1 MRTPRLERFDVSLDR
16 AGPALRRR
24 AEEAAALIPDLMV
37 EADRI
42 ASSVIPGIHGRR
54 RVGSGDTFW
63 QFRQYQP
70 GDSAQ
75 SIDWRQTA
83 KSRFAYVRETEW
95 EAAQSVWIWCDGSP
109 SMRFRSDAQ
118 WPDKRH
124 RAAVLALAVA
134 ILLVRGG
141 EQISLLGSG
150 LAPDNGRGALERFAG
165 HLVRALEEDRS
176 LPPVEPL
183 PRHARLVILG
193 DMLSPI
199 ADIERKVR
207 DFAAMDVA
215 GHLLQVID
223 PAELSLP
230 YDGRVRFEGLENE
243 GGIVIGRVDNIRET
257 YADAMRRHREDLS
270 ALARSVGWTCAT
282 HVTQQPPQSALLALH
297 AALAPPEV

>member
-1 MRTPRLERFDVSLDR
+1 MRTPRLDRFGVSPDR
-16 AGPALRRR
+16 AGPALRRG
-24 AEEAAALIPDLMV
+24 AEEAAAPIPELMV

-42 ASSVIPGIHGRR
+42 ASSVIAGIHGRR
-54 RVGSGDTFW
+54 RVGRGDTFW

-95 EAAQSVWIWCDGSP
+95 EAAQSVWIWCDASP
-109 SMRFRSDAQ
+109 SMRFRSDAG
-118 WPDKRH
+118 WPDKQQ

-141 EQISLLGSG
+141 ERIALLGSG
-150 LAPDNGRGALERFAG
+150 LAPDQGRGALDRFTER
-165 HLVRALEEDRS
+165 LVRALEEDAS

-193 DMLSPI
+193 DLLSPL
-199 ADIERKVR
+199 AEIERTVR
-207 DFAAMDVA
+207 DFAAMGVA
-215 GHLLQVID
+215 GHLLQVVD

-230 YDGRVRFEGLENE
+230 WDGRVRFEGMEEE
-243 GGIVIGRVDNIRET
+243 GGVVIGRVGNIRED
-257 YADAMRRHREDLS
+257 YAGAMARHREGLG
-270 ALARSVGWTCAT
+270 ALARALGWTVAS
-282 HVTQQPPQSALLALH
+282 HVTDQPPQTALLALH
-297 AALAPPEV
+297 AALAPPEG

>member
-1 MRTPRLERFDVSLDR
+1 MRTPRLDRFGVSPDR
-16 AGPALRRR
+16 AGPALRRG
-24 AEEAAALIPDLMV
+24 AEEAAAPIPELMV

-42 ASSVIPGIHGRR
+42 ASSVIAGIHGRR
-54 RVGSGDTFW
+54 RVGRGDTFW

-95 EAAQSVWIWCDGSP
+95 EAAQSVWIWCDASP
-109 SMRFRSDAQ
+109 SMRFRSDAG
-118 WPDKRH
+118 WPDKQQ

-141 EQISLLGSG
+141 ERIALLGSG
-150 LAPDNGRGALERFAG
+150 HAPDQGRGALDRFTER
-165 HLVRALEEDRS
+165 LVRALEEDAS

-193 DMLSPI
+193 DLLSPL
-199 ADIERKVR
+199 AEIERTVR
-207 DFAAMDVA
+207 DFAAMGVA
-215 GHLLQVID
+215 GHLLQVVD

-230 YDGRVRFEGLENE
+230 WDGRVRFEGMEEE
-243 GGIVIGRVDNIRET
+243 GGVVIGRVGNIRED
-257 YADAMRRHREDLS
+257 YAGAMARHREGLGAIVR
-270 ALARSVGWTCAT
+270 ALGWTVAS
-282 HVTQQPPQSALLALH
+282 HVTDQPPQTALLALH
-297 AALAPPEV
+297 AALAPPEG

>member
-1 MRTPRLERFDVSLDR
+1 MRTPRLDRSGASTNR
-16 AGPALRRR
+16 AGPALRRS
-24 AEEAAALIPDLMV
+24 AEEAAERIPDLMV

-42 ASSVIPGIHGRR
+42 ASSVIAGIHGRR
-54 RVGSGDTFW
+54 RVGRGDTFW

-109 SMRFRSDAQ
+109 SMRFRSDPRC
-118 WPDKRH
+118 PDKRH
-124 RAAVLALAVA
+124 RAAVLALALV

-150 LAPDNGRGALERFAG
+150 FAPDNGRGALERFTG

-183 PRHARLVILG
+183 PRHARLAVLG
-193 DMLSPI
+193 DMLSPL
-199 ADIERKVR
+199 AEIEERVR
-207 DFAAMDVA
+207 EFAAMGVE

-230 YDGRVRFEGLENE
+230 FDGRVRFEGLEDE
-243 GGIVIGRVDNIRET
+243 GGIVIGRVGGIRED
-257 YADAMRRHREDLS
+257 YADAMRRHRDGLG
-270 ALARSVGWTCAT
+270 ALARSVGWTHAA
-282 HVTQQPPQSALLALH
+282 HVTDQPPQTALLALH
-297 AALAPPEV
+297 AALAPPEA

>member
-1 MRTPRLERFDVSLDR
+1 
-16 AGPALRRR
+16 
-24 AEEAAALIPDLMV
+24 MV

-95 EAAQSVWIWCDGSP
+95 EAAQSIWIWCDASP
-109 SMRFRSDAQ
+109 SMRFRSDPQ

-124 RAAVLALAVA
+124 RAAVLALALA

-150 LAPDNGRGALERFAG
+150 LAPDNGRGALERFTAQ
-165 HLVRALEEDRS
+165 LVRALEEDRS

-183 PRHARLVILG
+183 PRHARLAILG
-193 DMLSPI
+193 DMLSPL
-199 ADIERKVR
+199 AEIEKRVR
-207 DFAAMDVA
+207 EFAAMGVA
-215 GHLLQVID
+215 GHLLQVVD

-230 YDGRVRFEGLENE
+230 FDGRVRFEGLESE
-243 GGIVIGRVDNIRET
+243 GGIVIGRVGSIRDD
-257 YADAMRRHREDLS
+257 YVDAMRSHRDGLG
-270 ALARSVGWTCAT
+270 ALARSVGWTSAS
-282 HVTQQPPQSALLALH
+282 HVTGQPPQTALLALH
-297 AALAPPEV
+297 GALAPPEV

>member
-1 MRTPRLERFDVSLDR
+1 MRTPRLDRLGVSVNR
-16 AGPALRRR
+16 AVPALRRS
-24 AEEAAALIPDLMV
+24 AEEAAAPIPELMV

-42 ASSVIPGIHGRR
+42 ASSIIPGIHGRR

-109 SMRFRSDAQ
+109 SMRFRSSPG
-118 WPDKRH
+118 WPDKQH

-150 LAPDNGRGALERFAG
+150 LAPDNGRAALERFTDR
-165 HLVRALEEDRS
+165 LVRALEEDRS
-176 LPPVEPL
+176 LPPIEPL
-183 PRHARLVILG
+183 PRHARLVMLG

-199 ADIERKVR
+199 GEIERTLR
-207 DFAAMDVA
+207 EFAAMGVA

-230 YDGRVRFEGLENE
+230 YDGRIHFEGLEDE
-243 GGIVIGRVDNIRET
+243 GGVVIGRVDNIRED
-257 YADAMRRHREDLS
+257 YAEAMRRHRQ
-270 ALARSVGWTCAT
+270 ALGTLTRSLGWTFAS
-282 HVTQQPPQSALLALH
+282 HVTDQPPQTALLALH
-297 AALAPPEV
+297 AALAPPGA

>member
-1 MRTPRLERFDVSLDR
+1 MRTPRLDRFGVSPDR
-16 AGPALRRR
+16 AGPALRRG
-24 AEEAAALIPDLMV
+24 AEEAAAPIPELMV

-42 ASSVIPGIHGRR
+42 ASSVIAGIHGRR
-54 RVGSGDTFW
+54 RVGRGDTFW

-95 EAAQSVWIWCDGSP
+95 EAAQSVWIWCDASP
-109 SMRFRSDAQ
+109 SMRFRSDAG
-118 WPDKRH
+118 WPDKQQ

-141 EQISLLGSG
+141 ERIALLGSG
-150 LAPDNGRGALERFAG
+150 LAPDQGRGALDRFTER
-165 HLVRALEEDRS
+165 LVRALEEDAS

-193 DMLSPI
+193 DLLSPL
-199 ADIERKVR
+199 AEIERTVR
-207 DFAAMDVA
+207 DFAAMGVA
-215 GHLLQVID
+215 GHLLQVVD

-230 YDGRVRFEGLENE
+230 WDGRVRFEGMEEE
-243 GGIVIGRVDNIRET
+243 GGVVIGRVGNIRED
-257 YADAMRRHREDLS
+257 YAGAMARHREGLGAIAR
-270 ALARSVGWTCAT
+270 ALGWTVAS
-282 HVTQQPPQSALLALH
+282 HVTDQPPQTALLALH
-297 AALAPPEV
+297 AALAPPEG

>member
-1 MRTPRLERFDVSLDR
+1 MRTPRIDRFGVSPDR
-16 AGPALRRR
+16 AGPALRRG
-24 AEEAAALIPDLMV
+24 AEEAAARIPELMV

-42 ASSVIPGIHGRR
+42 ASSVIAGIHGRR
-54 RVGSGDTFW
+54 RVGRGDTFW

-95 EAAQSVWIWCDGSP
+95 EAAQSVWIWCDASP
-109 SMRFRSDAQ
+109 SMQFRSDPG
-118 WPDKRH
+118 WPDKQQ

-141 EQISLLGSG
+141 ERIALLASG
-150 LAPDNGRGALERFAG
+150 LAPDQGRGALERFTEC
-165 HLVRALEEDRS
+165 LVRALEEESS

-193 DMLSPI
+193 DLLSPL
-199 ADIERKVR
+199 AEIERTVR
-207 DFAAMDVA
+207 DFAAMGVA

-230 YDGRVRFEGLENE
+230 YDGRVRFEGLEDE
-243 GGIVIGRVDNIRET
+243 GGVVIGRVGNIRED
-257 YADAMRRHREDLS
+257 YAGAMARHREGLG
-270 ALARSVGWTCAT
+270 AIVRSLGWTVAS
-282 HVTQQPPQSALLALH
+282 HVTDQPPQTALLALH
-297 AALAPPEV
+297 AALAPPEG

>member
-1 MRTPRLERFDVSLDR
+1 MRTPRLDRLGVSSNR
-16 AGPALRRR
+16 ASPALRRS
-24 AEEAAALIPDLMV
+24 AEEAAERIPDLMV

-54 RVGSGDTFW
+54 RVGRGDTFW

-109 SMRFRSDAQ
+109 SMRFHSDRE
-118 WPDKRH
+118 WPEKRH
-124 RAAVLALAVA
+124 RAAVLALALA
-134 ILLVRGG
+134 ILLIRGG

-150 LAPDNGRGALERFAG
+150 VTPDNGRAALERFTG

-183 PRHARLVILG
+183 PRNARLAILG
-193 DMLSPI
+193 DMLSPL
-199 ADIERKVR
+199 ADIEERTR
-207 DFAAMDVA
+207 EFAAMGVT
-215 GHLLQVID
+215 GHFLQVID

-230 YDGRVRFEGLENE
+230 FDGRVRFEGLENE
-243 GGIVIGRVDNIRET
+243 GSIVIGRVDSIRKD
-257 YADAMRRHREDLS
+257 YADTMRRHRDGLG
-270 ALARSVGWTCAT
+270 ALARSVGWTCAA
-282 HVTQQPPQSALLALH
+282 HVTEQPPQTALLALH

>member
-1 MRTPRLERFDVSLDR
+1 MRTPRLDRFGVSPDR
-16 AGPALRRR
+16 AGPALRRG
-24 AEEAAALIPDLMV
+24 AEEAAAPIPELMV

-42 ASSVIPGIHGRR
+42 ASSVIAGIHGGR
-54 RVGSGDTFW
+54 RVGRGDTFW

-95 EAAQSVWIWCDGSP
+95 EAAQSVWIWCDASP
-109 SMRFRSDAQ
+109 SMRFRSDAG
-118 WPDKRH
+118 WPDKQQ

-141 EQISLLGSG
+141 ERIALLGSG
-150 LAPDNGRGALERFAG
+150 LAPDQGRGALDRFTER
-165 HLVRALEEDRS
+165 LVRALEEDAS

-193 DMLSPI
+193 DLLSPL
-199 ADIERKVR
+199 AEIERTVR
-207 DFAAMDVA
+207 DFAAMGVA
-215 GHLLQVID
+215 GHLLQVVD

-230 YDGRVRFEGLENE
+230 WDGRVRFEGMEEE
-243 GGIVIGRVDNIRET
+243 GGVVIGRVGNIRED
-257 YADAMRRHREDLS
+257 YAGAMARHREGLGAIVR
-270 ALARSVGWTCAT
+270 ALGWTVAS
-282 HVTQQPPQSALLALH
+282 HVTDQPPQTALLALH
-297 AALAPPEV
+297 AALAPPEG

>member
-1 MRTPRLERFDVSLDR
+1 MRTPRLDRFGISPDR
-16 AGPALRRR
+16 AGPALRRG
-24 AEEAAALIPDLMV
+24 AEEAAAPVPELMV

-42 ASSVIPGIHGRR
+42 ASSVIAGIHGRR
-54 RVGSGDTFW
+54 RVGRGDTFW

-95 EAAQSVWIWCDGSP
+95 EAAQSVWIWCDASP
-109 SMRFRSDAQ
+109 SMRYRSDAG
-118 WPDKRH
+118 WPDKQQ

-141 EQISLLGSG
+141 ERIALLGSG
-150 LAPDNGRGALERFAG
+150 LAPDQGRGALDRFTER
-165 HLVRALEEDRS
+165 LVRALEEDAS

-193 DMLSPI
+193 DLLSPL
-199 ADIERKVR
+199 AEIERTVR
-207 DFAAMDVA
+207 DFAAMGVA
-215 GHLLQVID
+215 GHLLQVVD

-230 YDGRVRFEGLENE
+230 WDGRVRFEGMEEE
-243 GGIVIGRVDNIRET
+243 GGVVIGRVGNIRED
-257 YADAMRRHREDLS
+257 YAGAMARHREGLGAIAR
-270 ALARSVGWTCAT
+270 ALGWTVAS
-282 HVTQQPPQSALLALH
+282 HVTDQPPQTALLALH
-297 AALAPPEV
+297 AALAPPEG